1 MREER
6 PLTKRGRGRGGR
18 YCLQLERYQL
28 DAVSVE
34 FEFGGEGAKARPGF
48 PSDPLADLGG
58 FREVLTKSAPGLAVS
73 L

>member
-6 PLTKRGRGRGGR
+6 PLTKRGRGGGGR

-34 FEFGGEGAKARPGF
+34 FEFGGEVAKAWPVLA
-48 PSDPLADLGG
+48 SDSLGDLGG
-58 FREVLTKSAPGLAVS
+58 FREVLTKRAPSSASPL
-73 L
+73 